1 MSNRVQGARLKAAAS
16 AHARKQLGALGVPL
30 YRKAGA
36 ATFKGDKAYAYWS
49 VTSTGDVE
57 SYGINYPAMPDNA
70 LVSRREAD
78 LISAYTLH
86 EIGHI
91 AFTDNQAAQGQKAL
105 VFHLWNGI
113 EDARIEHAVIAS
125 GRARGSRSAFKR
137 LMSKFTAVS
146 EGKGFNPSSINAA
159 PFALA
164 LVCRAAFGDGNGY
177 AKTLLD
183 RIPEPK
189 RSLYAT
195 AADRAKDLTLDRQGS
210 WGALA
215 LAKEFLDG
223 WLAIEPNALKQ
234 PDPIQPAPGAA
245 NSEEQQEQ
253 QSDEDDS
260 AGSPTWD
267 DQDGD
272 DQEDDA
278 DADNSGNSSF
288 NWDDDD
294 SDEDGDADGSGDDE
308 ADDGVSA
315 ADLQRDMHDA
325 AEDIPDARDDSVL
338 FDQSDDDDDDATD
351 GGGDGFSDH
360 AFEDQ
365 EDTFEESRVIKAE
378 PDVDD
383 VFANILARTKAPI
396 DLPPLGKVSRSVIR
410 NWSTVVELDDA
421 GQRRHY
427 RKLHKSALP
436 ALKAQLY
443 RILRAPERCGWDGG
457 ALGGRFDGKRTSR
470 MMAGSECVFKRR
482 WISEGINTA
491 VSVVIDMSG
500 SMKGEPIKESVD
512 LGWTIAEAAEAAGC
526 EVEVLGFT
534 TKYASY
540 DTGGHSLSGDW
551 VSPDSRSHTLSCPA
565 TLVVAKR
572 WQDKCA
578 NSAQY
583 FSIMKRA
590 ADGGTPDYSAIRTV
604 AEQLSTHRA
613 QRKLVI
619 VITDGCGEIG
629 SMAELTK
636 SAYDLYGVD
645 VIGFGI
651 GISERHF
658 KQAYA
663 LGSVVNG
670 YVGDLHKTCLKSVA
684 DQLAQRD
691 SRRVA

>member
-30 YRKAGA
+30 SRRAGA
-36 ATFKGDKAYAYWS
+36 ATFKGNTAYAYWS
-49 VTSTGDVE
+49 LGSSGLVE

-86 EIGHI
+86 EIGHV
-91 AFTDNQAAQGQKAL
+91 AFTDNKAAQGQKAL

-215 LAKEFLDG
+215 LANEFLDG

-234 PDPIQPAPGAA
+234 PDPIQPAPGASD
-245 NSEEQQEQ
+245 SEEQQEQ
-253 QSDEDDS
+253 QSDEDDA

-288 NWDDDD
+288 NWDDDAD
-294 SDEDGDADGSGDDE
+294 DADAEDGDDAGGASSE
-308 ADDGVSA
+308 
-315 ADLQRDMHDA
+315 DLRRDMHDA
-325 AEDIPDARDDSVL
+325 AEDIPEARDDSVL
-338 FDQSDDDDDDATD
+338 FDQSDDDDDATD

-396 DLPPLGKVSRSVIR
+396 DLPPMGNVSRSVIR

-482 WISEGINTA
+482 WVSEGINTA

-500 SMKGEPIKESVD
+500 SMKGEPIKQSVD
-512 LGWTIAEAAEAAGC
+512 LGWTIAEAAESAGC
-526 EVEVLGFT
+526 EVEVIGFT
-534 TKYASY
+534 SKYASY
-540 DTGGHSLSGDW
+540 ASGGENLSGEW
-551 VSPDSRSHTLSCPA
+551 VAPDGRSHLYSCPA

-604 AEQLSTHRA
+604 AEQLSNHRA

-663 LGSVVNG
+663 LGSVVND
-670 YVGDLHKTCLKSVA
+670 YLGDLHKTCLKSVA

-691 SRRVA
+691 FRRVA